1 MREAETCTET
11 QHRVEHMAELEAGRL
26 AYYKNEI
33 QKMTEATIKQSSS
46 NADAT
51 ISLLKMKTRLKE
63 LSTQQENTAEIKRR
77 EQIVTAFQIELQRDL
92 ENFQEP
98 LERELNNLRSQYE
111 GRLAENSELRLVID
125 CLDDENRV
133 G

>member
-1 MREAETCTET
+1 
-11 QHRVEHMAELEAGRL
+11 MAELEAGRL